1 MSSTKHPSQGRTARE
16 LYDDYIKTE
25 WPALFRKD
33 GGEVHVRKADGSR
46 YVPTQWAVGLLKKD
60 VNAWDAA
67 IAAWRTPNEG
77 LAVSGYDR
85 IIAEAGPEYT
95 WEGILID
102 PSRPWAAEL
111 RSKHPE
117 VVCNIEA
124 NLDRRDK
131 GVTSRR
137 AEREAETERLALEAD
152 EATIAAMNTKRAAEG
167 RPPLGEHQAQAVR
180 DQRRQRREG
189 ANNA

>member
-1 MSSTKHPSQGRTARE
+1 MLDLSAPLVGLVRGVGPSAS
-16 LYDDYIKTE
+16 IVV
-25 WPALFRKD
+25 PRKD

-77 LAVSGYDR
+77 VAVSGYDR

-117 VVCNIEA
+117 VC
-124 NLDRRDK
+124 LLYTSPSPRDR
-131 GVTSRR
+131 S
-137 AEREAETERLALEAD
+137 
-152 EATIAAMNTKRAAEG
+152 
-167 RPPLGEHQAQAVR
+167 
-180 DQRRQRREG
+180 
-189 ANNA
+189 

>member
-1 MSSTKHPSQGRTARE
+1 MSKTARE

-25 WPALFRKD
+25 WAALFRKD

-46 YVPTQWAVGLLKKD
+46 YVPTQWAVSLLKKD
-60 VNAWDAA
+60 VNAWDVA
-67 IAAWRTPNEG
+67 IEAWSTPNEG
-77 LAVSGYDR
+77 EAVSGYDR

-117 VVCNIEA
+117 VVRNIEA
-124 NLDRRDK
+124 NLERRAK
-131 GVTSRR
+131 GVTTWRTES
-137 AEREAETERLALEAD
+137 EAETERLALEED
-152 EATIAAMNTKRAAEG
+152 EATIATMNAARVAKGEE
-167 RPPLGEHQAQAVR
+167 PLSERQAQTVR
-180 DQRRQRREG
+180 DQRRRRRERAAAQESG
-189 ANNA
+189 